1 MRSLI
6 KPAVLAA
13 LTLLLL
19 IPLAMI
25 EDKVRE
31 RSNYRDA
38 VRTDI
43 AQSWTGAQTV
53 KGPWLVVAY
62 RRTVE
67 KVHWDEKSRQKVTT
81 PWTQYEKL
89 LLRPKQLKLAAA
101 LDVSHRRRGIFQVPV
116 FVGEVSLSGLF
127 DTKVVSDLLAL
138 TEGKITL
145 DRVYTAIGVTDAR
158 GIASSPIINWAG
170 ARVVAVPG
178 TESTG
183 FESKSIAGFHAELPK
198 TIIEKPGEFSF
209 QTQFTLHGID
219 QFLAAP
225 VAFDNQIN
233 LTSNWPHPSFTGD
246 FLPLEHAINDNGFQA
261 AWSVSSFA
269 AGISLAPEIAGQN
282 AIFTSLQNLN
292 RIGVRLFEPVDIYTL
307 SDRATKYGLLF
318 VLLTFSA
325 FFLFEILGKSSLH
338 PLQYGMVG
346 LALAIFFLLLLSL
359 SEQIGFTLAY
369 SIATVACVGL
379 ITLYIRPAVG
389 TANVLI
395 LSFGLLLLYAACY
408 VILMLEDH
416 ALLVGSGLLFIVLA
430 AIMLLTKRIDWYQ
443 ITPEVRLP
451 RKPKPAP
458 ATIIGE

>member
-13 LTLLLL
+13 LTLFLL

-31 RSNYRDA
+31 RSNFRDA
-38 VRTDI
+38 VRSDI

-67 KVHWDEKSRQKVTT
+67 KIHWDEKSRQKVTT
-81 PWTQYEKL
+81 PWTHYEKL
-89 LLRPKQLKLAAA
+89 LLRPKQVKLGAA
-101 LDVSHRRRGIFQVPV
+101 LDVSFRRRGIFQVPV

-127 DTKVVSDLLAL
+127 DTKVVNDLLAL

-145 DRVYTAIGVTDAR
+145 DRVYTAIGVSDAR
-158 GIASSPIINWAG
+158 GIASSPTINWAG
-170 ARVVAVPG
+170 ARVAAVPG
-178 TESTG
+178 TESNG
-183 FESKSIAGFHAELPK
+183 IAGFHAELPK
-198 TIIEKPGEFSF
+198 AVIEKPGEFSF

-219 QFLAAP
+219 QFLVAP

-246 FLPLEHAINDNGFQA
+246 FLPHEHAIDDNGFQA

-282 AIFTSLQNLN
+282 ANFTSLQNLN
-292 RIGVRLFEPVDIYTL
+292 SIGARLFEPVDIYTL

-369 SIATVACVGL
+369 SIATAACVGL

-430 AIMLLTKRIDWYQ
+430 AVMLLTKRIDWYQ
-443 ITPEVRLP
+443 ITPEVRIP
-451 RKPKPAP
+451 RKPKHPP
-458 ATIIGE
+458 NTATGEKS